1 MLPPAARD
9 APQETAI
16 SDIIS
21 HISTLVREGEQAR
34 LALTQAKE
42 QAEAANR
49 AKSDFLANMSHE
61 IRTPMNGMIGM
72 LELCLDTKLSAEQ
85 QEYLNVAQRS
95 AENLL
100 VIINDILDFSKIEAN
115 KIEIE
120 NLSIDLPQ
128 MLKDLIPVHQNAAS
142 RKI

>member
-1 MLPPAARD
+1 VSGYQTQRR
-9 APQETAI
+9 TAGI
-16 SDIIS
+16 SECR
-21 HISTLVREGEQAR
+21 T
-34 LALTQAKE
+34 AL
-42 QAEAANR
+42 
-49 AKSDFLANMSHE
+49 
-61 IRTPMNGMIGM
+61 G
-72 LELCLDTKLSAEQ
+72 
-85 QEYLNVAQRS
+85 
-95 AENLL
+95 ENLL